1 MIEKDYTLK
10 ITTAEAEANLKQLNS
25 TLEEQREILIM
36 LEKDLLKVQET
47 QRKTSKTNLEAQ
59 RR

>member
-25 TLEEQREILIM
+25 TLEEQREILIL

-47 QRKTSKTNLEAQ
+47 QKH
-59 RR
+59 